1 MSINFFVK
9 FGVKTFGICANNS
22 LFIVFMGLQVQI
34 VLAHPSWEKLIF
46 SLTLKLHTKLQI
58 YY

>member
-1 MSINFFVK
+1 MNFFVK

-34 VLAHPSWEKLIF
+34 VLAHPPLGKVDFLAYAQV
-46 SLTLKLHTKLQI
+46 T
-58 YY
+58 